1 MSSKSFPSWFIC
13 SKTLP
18 LLPKFINKFFNASYL
33 LISLV
38 FIIFPLFYY
47 FGVSLPYGRE
57 CAGPENTA
65 VLWCTGYEKS
75 RAYISDR
82 AGGLL
87 VWGLIFGV
95 IPLSFWLLRNKIFNR
110 DWVGEKLAN
119 IPKNLLLV
127 LLLLFYIVIF
137 RNYYLDLFAGRI
149 DAKDLFGSNMSYLYK
164 LFIFFPFFFGIYL
177 LDLFLYEEKINIKKL
192 IWIVPLTFIIFT
204 HFRWIIL
211 SLTSFATLPRFL

>member
-1 MSSKSFPSWFIC
+1 MSSKHFPSWFIC
-13 SKTLP
+13 CKTLP

-33 LISLV
+33 LISIV

-57 CAGPENTA
+57 CAGPESA
-65 VLWCTGYEKS
+65 VVLWCAGYEKS

-87 VWGLIFGV
+87 VWGLILGI
-95 IPLSFWLLRNKIFNR
+95 IPLSFWLLRNKILSR
-110 DWVGEKLAN
+110 DLVEKKLAS
-119 IPKNLLLV
+119 IQKDLLLG

-137 RNYYLDLFAGRI
+137 RNYYLDLFIGRI
-149 DAKDLFGSNMSYLYK
+149 DAKELFESNKDYPYK
-164 LFIFFPFFFGIYL
+164 LFIFVLFFSGIYL
-177 LDLFLYEEKINIKKL
+177 LDLYLSKEKLNIKKL
-192 IWIVPLTFIIFT
+192 IWIIPLTFIIFT

-211 SLTSFATLPRFL
+211 SLTSFTSLPRFL